1 MNKKFYIVNQ
11 TCAIMGFLFCLI
23 SLYMRDFKTYW
34 FYLCFILLYSLE
46 YFHGGK

>member
-23 SLYMRDFKTYW
+23 SLYMRDFKTDW
-34 FYLCFILLYSLE
+34 F
-46 YFHGGK
+46 